1 MLARVC
7 LSSWQRLA
15 LLFVVM
21 ATPGECFF
29 NLFLSQAEVR
39 KLMGKFL
46 FIVLFTHVV
55 VSIYMKI
62 ATVGARE
69 IFFSLPSLKN

>member
-1 MLARVC
+1 
-7 LSSWQRLA
+7 
-15 LLFVVM
+15 M

-69 IFFSLPSLKN
+69 IFFSLPSLKNWCLTDAANDALIVSRVDI